1 MHSPSRSEN
10 GDSDGSASFYGFE
23 EGITM
28 NPATRIN
35 IVLCAV
41 SAHNGFHSKVLS
53 FVSDDALDQQEEEY
67 AGFESIYNDVCNAV
81 EELLL
86 AAKNTAV
93 PESPINQPA
102 QPVIIQQQPL
112 KMPIPTFDGSYA
124 AWPKFKAI
132 FNDLMANSGDTDAIK
147 LYHLDKALVGNAAG
161 ALDAKIL
168 SEGNYKQA
176 WDVLMD
182 RYDNKRAI
190 IESHYRGL
198 LSLKTMSSPSYKELR
213 ALVNEA
219 TNRKPSLSR
228 SRNQRYCRAF
238 FVFLIV
244 SALDST
250 TRQSWESTMKKGE
263 LPKYKQTIEQLL
275 LQSNRSKFLSNQRF
289 SHRKA
294 MSTSSSQSTLV
305 CDICGGSHR
314 NVQCSA
320 LSNLTLAQK
329 NEKIRA
335 AGVCYNCLRKGHRAK
350 DCPSDKACHK
360 CQRRHHTLLHHDGV
374 INKESRSNVSAP
386 VEMANQP
393 SVIAVPNQATAQQT
407 PALVEPPISTTCSSF
422 FTKSAKTVLL
432 QTALVEVFD
441 INSQPHLCRVLLD
454 SGSQVNFVTEEMA
467 NRLGLL
473 KTPANVPIVGIN
485 ALRTHARDKV
495 KVQFRSR
502 VSAYHAELECLVTP
516 RFHTPDK
523 VDLLIGGELF
533 FDILKPS
540 SIHLANGL
548 PQLRDTHFGWV
559 VAGVII
565 DPHVVN
571 VPLQYSHTTVEDIER
586 KMQQFWQTEEVPN
599 VPKLSTAEIA
609 CEAHFLSTYQRNE
622 TGRFIVKLPFKE
634 NLSQLGNCRSL
645 ALKRFLMLEK
655 RLIRNPELQTQYVNF
670 IREYE
675 SSGHCREVAESEDV
689 PNQQV
694 YYLPHHAVLRP
705 SSSSTKCRVVFDAS
719 AKSSPLEV
727 SLNDSGLHRR
737 HFKNV
742 PPDTRSSID
751 RPSIFE
757 NFLERKAVVTFARVG
772 IMHCHVRHCLG
783 TRCLLQLAEEDG
795 REFPIATRIL
805 KEETYMD
812 DVLSGADS
820 VEQALEA

>member
-10 GDSDGSASFYGFE
+10 GDGDGSASFHGFE

-28 NPATRIN
+28 NPDNENKYRVVGRQRSQVKQKLVRIQRTLITNSN
-35 IVLCAV
+35 IGLAQLNVLSKNLSAV
-41 SAHNGFHSKVLS
+41 YSKYSGFHSKVLS
-53 FVSDDALDQQEEEY
+53 FVSDDALYQQDEEY

-132 FNDLMANSGDTDAIK
+132 LIDLMANSGDTDAIK
-147 LYHLDKALVGNAAG
+147 LYHLDKALIGNAAG

-190 IESHYRGL
+190 IETHYRGL

-219 TNRKPSLSR
+219 TNHIESL
-228 SRNQRYCRAF
+228 RYLDQEINGTAEHF

-263 LPKYKQTIEQLL
+263 LPKYKQTIEYLKTRCQILDNCETAFQAAAAPIKSKQVPF
-275 LQSNRSKFLSNQRF
+275 QSKIQPQKSY
-289 SHRKA
+289 A
-294 MSTSSSQSTLV
+294 VSTSSSQSTLV

-350 DCPSDKACHK
+350 DRPSDKACHK

-516 RFHTPDK
+516 RVTGIIPTSKIDISQWMIPDGIMLADPEFHTPDK

-540 SIHLANGL
+540 SIHLADGL

-571 VPLQYSHTTVEDIER
+571 VSLQYSHTTVEDIER
-586 KMQQFWQTEEVPN
+586 KMQQLWQTEEVPN

-675 SSGHCREVAESEDV
+675 SLGHCREVAESEDV

-694 YYLPHHAVLRP
+694 YYL
-705 SSSSTKCRVVFDAS
+705 
-719 AKSSPLEV
+719 
-727 SLNDSGLHRR
+727 
-737 HFKNV
+737 
-742 PPDTRSSID
+742 
-751 RPSIFE
+751 
-757 NFLERKAVVTFARVG
+757 
-772 IMHCHVRHCLG
+772 
-783 TRCLLQLAEEDG
+783 
-795 REFPIATRIL
+795 
-805 KEETYMD
+805 
-812 DVLSGADS
+812 
-820 VEQALEA
+820 